1 MPWARFLIRYPTIHR
16 RDAQVAAQVKFGERM
31 RTAAMK
37 LAKHLCVTHAALWG
51 LLAQEESARAMALR
65 ADQDVCGYSDI
76 IAEQLRQREAIGMVI
91 RSVMQAEL
99 AKFQSAA
106 LSLVDTSCYTLSWP
120 TLSTSMAWAELQS
133 ATARL
138 AWLGFNAMPYKRGSP
153 STVLMIHHALWLAI
167 FPPFERDT
175 ILVNCF
181 PRLKEGVL
189 PDLEAFSVD
198 LDAFTKTV
206 WWSTF
211 EAMQLWVALL
221 SGEKAALEVSTT
233 SSVRSVRTLAQTALR
248 RPLLGLARSDSPT
261 EVPLPKDSTL
271 DELQIPEN
279 SVLYALVGRLRV
291 KSTRFAF
298 AACQGDGSAV
308 AWGSPFAGGDTS
320 EVADQLAEDDVSANL
335 MAFAAV
341 KIDGSVVT
349 WGHQSCGG
357 QISTEL
363 KARLSG
369 NNGVRKIV
377 ASHRAF
383 AALKRDGSVVCW
395 GCHFHGAPRSHGLGL
410 SGLGCVPR

>member
-1 MPWARFLIRYPTIHR
+1 
-16 RDAQVAAQVKFGERM
+16 
-31 RTAAMK
+31 
-37 LAKHLCVTHAALWG
+37 
-51 LLAQEESARAMALR
+51 
-65 ADQDVCGYSDI
+65 
-76 IAEQLRQREAIGMVI
+76 
-91 RSVMQAEL
+91 
-99 AKFQSAA
+99 
-106 LSLVDTSCYTLSWP
+106 
-120 TLSTSMAWAELQS
+120 
-133 ATARL
+133 
-138 AWLGFNAMPYKRGSP
+138 
-153 STVLMIHHALWLAI
+153 
-167 FPPFERDT
+167 
-175 ILVNCF
+175 
-181 PRLKEGVL
+181 
-189 PDLEAFSVD
+189 
-198 LDAFTKTV
+198 
-206 WWSTF
+206 
-211 EAMQLWVALL
+211 MQLWVALL

-320 EVADQLAEDDVSANL
+320 EVADQLAEDVQDVSANL

-395 GCHFHGAPRSHGLGL
+395 GCHFHGGQTPSLCCKDLSNIFSTTGAFAAVDSKGAVVTWGHAASGGDSTPVADQLQEGITQVCSNNSAFAALRRDGAVVAWGAPHAGGQPDLEAL
-410 SGLGCVPR
+410 NSGVIKVFSTDAAFAVLRAGGEVVCWGDALFGGCKQARKEEKK